1 MVAEGFFAV
10 ESTTVSPSNDDDD
23 ILAEDG
29 SNNVTILLVLTVI
42 ILDPG
47 ITSRDEIKLS
57 VNSRPVVPVSDT
69 RVLTLFTLKV
79 DDMTALVEGTVKPS
93 GDESDVEGSMRLLF
107 DVID

>member
-10 ESTTVSPSNDDDD
+10 EYTTVSPSNDDDA

-29 SNNVTILLVLTVI
+29 SNIVTILFVLTVI
-42 ILDPG
+42 ILDLG

-69 RVLTLFTLKV
+69 RLLTLFTFKE
-79 DDMTALVEGTVKPS
+79 DNMTALVEGTVKPS
-93 GDESDVEGSMRLLF
+93 GDESDLEGSMRLLF
-107 DVID
+107 DVVD

>member
-1 MVAEGFFAV
+1 MAEGFFAV
-10 ESTTVSPSNDDDD
+10 EYTTVSPSNDDDA

-42 ILDPG
+42 ILDLG

-69 RVLTLFTLKV
+69 RLLTLFTFKE
-79 DDMTALVEGTVKPS
+79 DNMTALVEGTVKPS
-93 GDESDVEGSMRLLF
+93 GDESDLEGSMRLLF
-107 DVID
+107 DVVD